1 LRRGVALKFAGWYR
15 RRPRIMALP
24 LEGVAPQQFAPRW
37 VFGDYLRAQ
46 FAEALAE
53 AAPGVRFEHVVA
65 HINDVLPD
73 GMGWQLQDDQGRRYS
88 CDLLQLAVGVDPAR
102 PRTGIAPQDRT
113 SGV

>member
-1 LRRGVALKFAGWYR
+1 VGRGLASSTADLSGRLIGPCTNFSLRPGEPLHFADWYSR
-15 RRPRIMALP
+15 RQRIMALP
-24 LEGVAPQQFAPRW
+24 LEDVAPQQFAPRW

-73 GMGWQLQDDQGRRYS
+73 GMGWQLQDD
-88 CDLLQLAVGVDPAR
+88 
-102 PRTGIAPQDRT
+102 
-113 SGV
+113 